1 LSDIEPK
8 QNKNSN
14 GKIRTMKKITFHTI
28 AALLALGLVC
38 CSNLARA
45 QAGTLDT
52 TFGTGGTVTTSFADG
67 VAGVGAFEQSNGD
80 IVAVAQVN
88 FVNNVGTGIGLV
100 RYTSAG
106 ELDTTFGTNGVTVT
120 TFAGIAFDPFGF
132 AVQTNGDFLVGGV
145 ATTKSGRN
153 EFGLA
158 RYSSN
163 GVLDTTFGTGGLVT
177 TKVGA
182 RSDAPSA
189 LLLQPNGQIVMGGFE
204 VAGAQGAPGM
214 MSLARYNANGN
225 LDTTF
230 GKGGISLA
238 SVTFLGPETLAL
250 LSNGD
255 YLAVGENATFNTGL
269 VAEFSSKGVLLS
281 NVTSAKVVAALSS
294 SQSTVPNVMFQSPT
308 IFQPNGHYV
317 VATTAC
323 TFHSQCRGT
332 RIGVTR
338 FLETGK
344 TDTTFTAKVES
355 FNPRQT
361 TSVALAV
368 ALQANGQIVVGGLIN
383 DDVGGMVR
391 LDSNGELDTTFGTV
405 DSFGICCS
413 VTSDQTFSGLLIQT
427 DGKIVAIGGL
437 DGNLALARYLAN

>member
-1 LSDIEPK
+1 
-8 QNKNSN
+8 
-14 GKIRTMKKITFHTI
+14 MKKATFHMITG
-28 AALLALGLVC
+28 LLGIGLVFGV
-38 CSNLARA
+38 SFARA

-88 FVNNVGTGIGLV
+88 FVNNAGTGIGLV
-100 RYTSAG
+100 RYTAAG
-106 ELDTTFGTNGVTVT
+106 ELDTTFGTNGITVT

-132 AVQTNGDFLVGGV
+132 AVQKNGDFLIGGV

-158 RYSSN
+158 RYTSN
-163 GVLDTTFGTGGLVT
+163 GVLDTTFGTNGLVT
-177 TKVGA
+177 TKVGT

-204 VAGAQGAPGM
+204 VARGNIPGM
-214 MSLARYNANGN
+214 MSLVRYNSDGN

-255 YLAVGENATFNTGL
+255 YLGVGQNANGNTGI
-269 VAEFSSKGVLLS
+269 VAEFSSKGALLS
-281 NVTSAKVVAALSS
+281 KVTSAKVVAVLSS
-294 SQSTVPNVMFQSPT
+294 SQSAVPNVMFQSPT
-308 IFQPNGHYV
+308 VFQPNGHYV
-317 VATTAC
+317 VATTTC
-323 TFHSQCRGT
+323 TFHSECRGT
-332 RIGVTR
+332 KFAVNR

-344 TDTTFTAKVES
+344 TDTTFDATVES
-355 FNPRQT
+355 FDPTQT
-361 TSVALAV
+361 TSVAQTV

-383 DDVGGMVR
+383 QDAPIAGGLVR

-405 DSFGICCS
+405 DSFGVCCS

-437 DGNLALARYLAN
+437 DGDLAVARYLAN

>member
-1 LSDIEPK
+1 
-8 QNKNSN
+8 
-14 GKIRTMKKITFHTI
+14 MKKITFHTI

-38 CSNLARA
+38 CSNLAQA
-45 QAGTLDT
+45 QAGSLDT
-52 TFGTGGTVTTSFADG
+52 TFGTGGIATTSFADG

-80 IVAVAQVN
+80 IVAVAQVD
-88 FVNNVGTGIGLV
+88 FVDNVGTGIGLV
-100 RYTSAG
+100 RYTSTG
-106 ELDTTFGTNGVTVT
+106 ELDTTFGTNGITVT
-120 TFAGIAFDPFGF
+120 SFAGLAFDPFGF
-132 AVQTNGDFLVGGV
+132 AMQTNGDFLVGGV

-153 EFGLA
+153 EFGLV
-158 RYSSN
+158 RYTSN
-163 GVLDTTFGTGGLVT
+163 GVLDTTFGTAGLVT
-177 TKVGA
+177 TKVGT

-189 LLLQPNGQIVMGGFE
+189 LLLQPNGQILMGGFE
-204 VAGAQGAPGM
+204 VAGDNIPGM
-214 MSLARYNANGN
+214 MSLVRYNADGG

-255 YLAVGENATFNTGL
+255 YLAVGEDANFNTGL

-281 NVTSAKVVAALSS
+281 KVTSAKVVAGLWS
-294 SQSTVPNVMFQSPT
+294 SQGAVPNVMFQSPT
-308 IFQPNGHYV
+308 IFQPNGRYI
-317 VATTAC
+317 VASTSC
-323 TFHSQCRGT
+323 TFHSECRGT
-332 RIGVTR
+332 RIGVAR

-344 TDTTFTAKVES
+344 TDTTFTATVES

-368 ALQANGQIVVGGLIN
+368 ALQANGQIVVGGLITPTS
-383 DDVGGMVR
+383 GGLVR
-391 LDSNGELDTTFGTV
+391 LDSSGELDTTFGTV

-427 DGKIVAIGGL
+427 DGKIVAIGALNG
-437 DGNLALARYLAN
+437 DLAVARYLAN

>member
-1 LSDIEPK
+1 M
-8 QNKNSN
+8 KNA
-14 GKIRTMKKITFHTI
+14 TFHMVT
-28 AALLALGLVC
+28 ALLAIGLM
-38 CSNLARA
+38 SGANLAQA
-45 QAGTLDT
+45 QAGSLDT

-67 VAGVGAFEQSNGD
+67 VAGVGGFEQSNGD
-80 IVAVAQVN
+80 IVAIAQVN

-106 ELDTTFGTNGVTVT
+106 ELDTTFGMNGITVT
-120 TFAGIAFDPFGF
+120 AFAGIGFDPFGF
-132 AVQTNGDFLVGGV
+132 AVQKNGDILIGGV
-145 ATTKSGRN
+145 ATKSGRS

-158 RYSSN
+158 RYTAT
-163 GVLDTTFGTGGLVT
+163 GVLDTTFGTRGLVR

-204 VAGAQGAPGM
+204 VAEGNFPGM
-214 MSLARYNANGN
+214 MSLVRYNANGN
-225 LDTTF
+225 LDATF

-255 YLAVGENATFNTGL
+255 YLGVGQDANGDTGL

-281 NVTSAKVVAALSS
+281 KVTSAKVVAALSS
-294 SQSTVPNVMFQSPT
+294 SQSAVPNVMFQSPT
-308 IFQPNGHYV
+308 IFQPNGRYI
-317 VATTAC
+317 VASTSC
-323 TFHSQCRGT
+323 TFHSECRGT

-368 ALQANGQIVVGGLIN
+368 ALQANGQIVVGGLITPTS
-383 DDVGGMVR
+383 GGLVR

-413 VTSDQTFSGLLIQT
+413 VTSNQTFSALMIQT

-437 DGNLALARYLAN
+437 DGDLAVARYLAN

>member
-1 LSDIEPK
+1 
-8 QNKNSN
+8 
-14 GKIRTMKKITFHTI
+14 MKKATFHMVTG
-28 AALLALGLVC
+28 LLAIGLMLGA
-38 CSNLARA
+38 NLAHA
-45 QAGTLDT
+45 QAGSLDT
-52 TFGTGGTVTTSFADG
+52 TFGMGGIVTTSFADG

-106 ELDTTFGTNGVTVT
+106 ELDTTFGTNGITVT

-132 AVQTNGDFLVGGV
+132 AVQKNGDILIGGV
-145 ATTKSGRN
+145 ATTTSGLN
-153 EFGLA
+153 KFGLA
-158 RYSSN
+158 RYTSN
-163 GVLDTTFGTGGLVT
+163 GVLDTTFGTKGLVI
-177 TKVGA
+177 TKVGT

-189 LLLQPNGQIVMGGFE
+189 MLLQPNGQIVMGGFE
-204 VAGAQGAPGM
+204 VAEGNIPGM
-214 MSLARYNANGN
+214 MSLVRYNANGT

-255 YLAVGENATFNTGL
+255 YLAVGQNESGNTGI

-281 NVTSAKVVAALSS
+281 KVTSAKVVAALSS
-294 SQSTVPNVMFQSPT
+294 SQSAVPNVMFQSPT
-308 IFQPNGHYV
+308 VFQPNGHYV
-317 VATTAC
+317 VATTIC
-323 TFHSQCRGT
+323 TFHSECRGT
-332 RIGVTR
+332 KFAVNR
-338 FLETGK
+338 FLETGN
-344 TDTTFTAKVES
+344 TDTTFDATVES
-355 FNPRQT
+355 FDPTQT
-361 TSVALAV
+361 TSVVQTV

-383 DDVGGMVR
+383 QDAPIVGGLVR

-405 DSFGICCS
+405 DSFDVCCS

-427 DGKIVAIGGL
+427 DGKIVAIGEL
-437 DGNLALARYLAN
+437 DGDLAVARYLAN

>member
-1 LSDIEPK
+1 
-8 QNKNSN
+8 
-14 GKIRTMKKITFHTI
+14 MKKATFHMVT
-28 AALLALGLVC
+28 ALLAIGLM
-38 CSNLARA
+38 SAANLAQA
-45 QAGTLDT
+45 QAGSLDT

-106 ELDTTFGTNGVTVT
+106 ELDTTFGTNGITVT

-132 AVQTNGDFLVGGV
+132 AVGKNGDILIGGI

-158 RYSSN
+158 RYTPN
-163 GVLDTTFGTGGLVT
+163 GFLDTTFGTNGLVI
-177 TKVGA
+177 TKVGN

-204 VAGAQGAPGM
+204 VAGGNIPGM
-214 MSLARYNANGN
+214 MSLVRYDANGT

-230 GKGGISLA
+230 GKGGLSLA

-255 YLAVGENATFNTGL
+255 YLAVGQNANGNTGI
-269 VAEFSSKGVLLS
+269 VAEFSSKGVRLS
-281 NVTSAKVVAALSS
+281 KVTPARVVAALSS
-294 SQSTVPNVMFQSPT
+294 SQSAVPNVMFQSPT
-308 IFQPNGHYV
+308 VFQPNGHYV
-317 VATTAC
+317 VATTSC
-323 TFHSQCRGT
+323 TFHSECRGT
-332 RIGVTR
+332 KFGMNR

-344 TDTTFTAKVES
+344 TDTTFDTTVES
-355 FNPRQT
+355 FDPTQT
-361 TSVALAV
+361 TSVAEAV

-383 DDVGGMVR
+383 QDAPIVGGLVR
-391 LDSNGELDTTFGTV
+391 LDSNGELDTNFGTV
-405 DSFGICCS
+405 DSFGVCCS
-413 VTSDQTFSGLLIQT
+413 VTSNQTFSSLLIQT

-437 DGNLALARYLAN
+437 DGDLAVARYLAN

>member
-1 LSDIEPK
+1 
-8 QNKNSN
+8 
-14 GKIRTMKKITFHTI
+14 MKKITFHTI
-28 AALLALGLVC
+28 VALLALGLVC
-38 CSNLARA
+38 CSNLAQA
-45 QAGTLDT
+45 QAGSRDT
-52 TFGTGGTVTTSFADG
+52 TFGTGGIVTTSFADG
-67 VAGVGAFEQSNGD
+67 VAGVGAFELSNGD

-88 FVNNVGTGIGLV
+88 FVNNAGTGIGLV

-106 ELDTTFGTNGVTVT
+106 ELDTTFGTNGITVT
-120 TFAGIAFDPFGF
+120 TFAAIAFDPIGF
-132 AVQTNGDFLVGGV
+132 ALQPNGDFLIGGV

-153 EFGLA
+153 EFGLV
-158 RYSSN
+158 RYTSN
-163 GVLDTTFGTGGLVT
+163 GVLDTTFGTAGLVT
-177 TKVGA
+177 TKVGT

-189 LLLQPNGQIVMGGFE
+189 LLLQPNGQILMGGFE
-204 VAGAQGAPGM
+204 VAGDNIPGM
-214 MSLARYNANGN
+214 MSLVRYNADGG

-238 SVTFLGPETLAL
+238 SVPFLGPETLAL

-255 YLAVGENATFNTGL
+255 YLAVGEDANFNTGL
-269 VAEFSSKGVLLS
+269 VAEFSSKGVLLPK
-281 NVTSAKVVAALSS
+281 VTSAKVVAGLWS
-294 SQSTVPNVMFQSPT
+294 SQSAVPNVMFQSPT
-308 IFQPNGHYV
+308 IFQPNGRYI
-317 VATTAC
+317 VASTSC
-323 TFHSQCRGT
+323 TFHSECRGT

-344 TDTTFTAKVES
+344 TDTTVTAKVES

-368 ALQANGQIVVGGLIN
+368 ALQANGQIVVGGLITPTS
-383 DDVGGMVR
+383 GGLVR

-413 VTSDQTFSGLLIQT
+413 VTSNQTFSALMIQT

-437 DGNLALARYLAN
+437 DGDLAVARYLAN

>member
-1 LSDIEPK
+1 
-8 QNKNSN
+8 
-14 GKIRTMKKITFHTI
+14 MKKITFHTI
-28 AALLALGLVC
+28 AALLALGLMC
-38 CSNLARA
+38 CSNLAQA
-45 QAGTLDT
+45 QAGSLDT
-52 TFGTGGTVTTSFADG
+52 TFGTGGIVTTSFADG

-88 FVNNVGTGIGLV
+88 FVNNAGTGIGLV

-106 ELDTTFGTNGVTVT
+106 ELDTTFGTNGITVT

-132 AVQTNGDFLVGGV
+132 AVQKNGDILIGGV
-145 ATTKSGRN
+145 ATTTSGRN

-158 RYSSN
+158 RYTSN
-163 GVLDTTFGTGGLVT
+163 GVLDTTFGTNGLVT

-204 VAGAQGAPGM
+204 VAGGNIPGM
-214 MSLARYNANGN
+214 MSLVRYNANGT

-255 YLAVGENATFNTGL
+255 YLAVGQDANFNTGL

-281 NVTSAKVVAALSS
+281 KVTSAKVVAALSS
-294 SQSTVPNVMFQSPT
+294 SQSAVPNVMFQSPT
-308 IFQPNGHYV
+308 VFQPNGHYV
-317 VATTAC
+317 VAYDESC
-323 TFHSQCRGT
+323 TFHSECRGT
-332 RIGVTR
+332 KFAMNR

-344 TDTTFTAKVES
+344 TDTTFDATVES
-355 FNPRQT
+355 FDPTQT
-361 TSVALAV
+361 TSVAQTV

-383 DDVGGMVR
+383 QDAPIVGGLVR
-391 LDSNGELDTTFGTV
+391 LDSNGELDTNFGTV

-437 DGNLALARYLAN
+437 DGDLAVARYLAN

>member
-1 LSDIEPK
+1 
-8 QNKNSN
+8 
-14 GKIRTMKKITFHTI
+14 MKRPTFHVITG
-28 AALLALGLVC
+28 LLAIGLMFGV
-38 CSNLARA
+38 NFAQA
-45 QAGTLDT
+45 QAGSLDT
-52 TFGTGGTVTTSFADG
+52 TFGTGGTVTTAFANG
-67 VAGVGAFEQSNGD
+67 VAGVGAFEQSNRD

-106 ELDTTFGTNGVTVT
+106 DLDTTFGTNGITVT

-132 AVQTNGDFLVGGV
+132 AIQKNGNILIGGV
-145 ATTKSGRN
+145 ATTKSGLN
-153 EFGLA
+153 KFGLA
-158 RYSSN
+158 RYTSN
-163 GVLDTTFGTGGLVT
+163 GVLDTTFGINGLVT
-177 TKVGA
+177 TKVGT

-204 VAGAQGAPGM
+204 VAGGNIPGK
-214 MSLARYNANGN
+214 MSVVRYNANGT

-230 GKGGISLA
+230 GKAGISLA

-255 YLAVGENATFNTGL
+255 YLAVGEDANFNTGL

-281 NVTSAKVVAALSS
+281 KVTSAKVVAALSS
-294 SQSTVPNVMFQSPT
+294 SQSAVPNVMFQSPT
-308 IFQPNGHYV
+308 VFQPNGHYV
-317 VATTAC
+317 VATTSC
-323 TFHSQCRGT
+323 TFHSECRGT
-332 RIGVTR
+332 KFAVNR

-344 TDTTFTAKVES
+344 TDTTFASTVES
-355 FNPRQT
+355 FDPTQT
-361 TSVALAV
+361 TSVAQTV

-383 DDVGGMVR
+383 QDAPIVGGLVR
-391 LDSNGELDTTFGTV
+391 LDSNGQLDTTFGTV
-405 DSFGICCS
+405 DSLGVCCS

-437 DGNLALARYLAN
+437 DGDLAVARYLAN

>member
-1 LSDIEPK
+1 
-8 QNKNSN
+8 
-14 GKIRTMKKITFHTI
+14 MKKATFHMITG
-28 AALLALGLVC
+28 LLGIGLVFGV
-38 CSNLARA
+38 SFARA

-88 FVNNVGTGIGLV
+88 FVNNAGTGIGLV
-100 RYTSAG
+100 RYTAAG
-106 ELDTTFGTNGVTVT
+106 ELDTTFGTNGITVT

-132 AVQTNGDFLVGGV
+132 AVQKNGDFLIGGV

-158 RYSSN
+158 RYTSN
-163 GVLDTTFGTGGLVT
+163 GVLDTTFGTNGLVT
-177 TKVGA
+177 TKVGT

-204 VAGAQGAPGM
+204 VARGNIPGM
-214 MSLARYNANGN
+214 MSLVRYNSDGN

-255 YLAVGENATFNTGL
+255 YLGVGQNANGNTGI
-269 VAEFSSKGVLLS
+269 VAEFSSKGALLS
-281 NVTSAKVVAALSS
+281 KVTSAKVVAVLSS
-294 SQSTVPNVMFQSPT
+294 SQSAVPNVMFQSPT
-308 IFQPNGHYV
+308 VFQPNGHYV
-317 VATTAC
+317 VATTTC
-323 TFHSQCRGT
+323 TFHSECRGT
-332 RIGVTR
+332 KFAVNR

-344 TDTTFTAKVES
+344 TDTTFDATVES
-355 FNPRQT
+355 FDPTQT
-361 TSVALAV
+361 TSVAQTV

-383 DDVGGMVR
+383 QDAPIAGGLVR

-405 DSFGICCS
+405 DSFGVCCS

-427 DGKIVAIGGL
+427 DGKIVVIGGL
-437 DGNLALARYLAN
+437 DGDLAVARYLAN

>member
-1 LSDIEPK
+1 MTKS
-8 QNKNSN
+8 
-14 GKIRTMKKITFHTI
+14 TFHMI
-28 AALLALGLVC
+28 AGLLAMGLVLGV
-38 CSNLARA
+38 NFAQA

-52 TFGTGGTVTTSFADG
+52 TFGTGGTVTTSFPDG
-67 VAGVGAFEQSNGD
+67 VAGIGAFEQSNGD

-106 ELDTTFGTNGVTVT
+106 ELDTTFGTNGITVT

-132 AVQTNGDFLVGGV
+132 AVHKNGDILVAGV

-158 RYSSN
+158 RYTAT
-163 GVLDTTFGTGGLVT
+163 GVLDTTFGTNGLVT
-177 TKVGA
+177 TKVGV

-204 VAGAQGAPGM
+204 VAEGNIPGM
-214 MSLARYNANGN
+214 MSLVRYNANGT

-255 YLAVGENATFNTGL
+255 YLGVGQNASGNTGI

-281 NVTSAKVVAALSS
+281 KVTSAKVVAALSS
-294 SQSTVPNVMFQSPT
+294 SQSAVPNVMFQSPT
-308 IFQPNGHYV
+308 VFQPNGHYV
-317 VATTAC
+317 VATTSC
-323 TFHSQCRGT
+323 TFHSECRGT
-332 RIGVTR
+332 KFAMNR

-344 TDTTFTAKVES
+344 TDTTFDSNVSS
-355 FNPRQT
+355 FDPRQT
-361 TSVALAV
+361 TSVAQAV

-383 DDVGGMVR
+383 QDAPIVGGLVR

-405 DSFGICCS
+405 DSFGVCCS
-413 VTSDQTFSGLLIQT
+413 VMSDQTFSGLLIQT

-437 DGNLALARYLAN
+437 DGDLAVARYLAK

>member
-1 LSDIEPK
+1 
-8 QNKNSN
+8 
-14 GKIRTMKKITFHTI
+14 MKKITFHTI
-28 AALLALGLVC
+28 AAVIALSLMC
-38 CSNLARA
+38 CSNLAQA
-45 QAGTLDT
+45 QAGTLDS

-67 VAGVGAFEQSNGD
+67 VAGVGAFEQPNGD

-106 ELDTTFGTNGVTVT
+106 ELDTTFGTNGITVT
-120 TFAGIAFDPFGF
+120 TFAGIALDPFGF
-132 AVQTNGDFLVGGV
+132 AVQKNGDILIGGV
-145 ATTKSGRN
+145 ATTTSGLSK
-153 EFGLA
+153 FGLA
-158 RYSSN
+158 RYTSN
-163 GVLDTTFGTGGLVT
+163 GVLDTTLGTNGLVI
-177 TKVGA
+177 TKVGS

-204 VAGAQGAPGM
+204 VAEGNIPGM
-214 MSLARYNANGN
+214 MSLVRYNANGT

-238 SVTFLGPETLAL
+238 SVAFLGPETLAL

-255 YLAVGENATFNTGL
+255 YLGVGQNANGNAGI

-281 NVTSAKVVAALSS
+281 EVTSAKVVAALSS
-294 SQSTVPNVMFQSPT
+294 SQSAVPNVMFQSPT
-308 IFQPNGHYV
+308 VFQPNGHYV

-344 TDTTFTAKVES
+344 TDTTFTATVES

-368 ALQANGQIVVGGLIN
+368 ALQANGQIVVGGLITPTS
-383 DDVGGMVR
+383 GGMVR
-391 LDSNGELDTTFGTV
+391 LDSDGELDTTFGTV

-413 VTSDQTFSGLLIQT
+413 VTSNQTFSGLLIQT

-437 DGNLALARYLAN
+437 DGDLAVARYLAN

>member
-1 LSDIEPK
+1 
-8 QNKNSN
+8 
-14 GKIRTMKKITFHTI
+14 MKKATFHMV
-28 AALLALGLVC
+28 AGLLAIGLGLGV
-38 CSNLARA
+38 NFAQA
-45 QAGTLDT
+45 QAGTLDA

-80 IVAVAQVN
+80 IVAIAQVN

-106 ELDTTFGTNGVTVT
+106 ELDTTFGMNGITVAA
-120 TFAGIAFDPFGF
+120 FAGIGFDPFGF
-132 AVQTNGDFLVGGV
+132 AVQKNGDILIGGV
-145 ATTKSGRN
+145 ATESGRN

-158 RYSSN
+158 RYTAT
-163 GVLDTTFGTGGLVT
+163 GVLDTTFGTGGLVR

-204 VAGAQGAPGM
+204 VAEGNFPGM
-214 MSLARYNANGN
+214 MSLVRYNANGN
-225 LDTTF
+225 LDPAF
-230 GKGGISLA
+230 GKGGLSLA
-238 SVTFLGPETLAL
+238 SVTLLGPETLAL

-255 YLAVGENATFNTGL
+255 YLAVGQDANGNTGL
-269 VAEFSSKGVLLS
+269 VAEFSSKGVLLPK
-281 NVTSAKVVAALSS
+281 VTSAKLVAALSS
-294 SQSTVPNVMFQSPT
+294 SQSAVPNVMFQSPT
-308 IFQPNGHYV
+308 VFQPNGRYV
-317 VATTAC
+317 VATTSC

-332 RIGVTR
+332 KFAVNR

-344 TDTTFTAKVES
+344 TDTSFDATVES
-355 FNPRQT
+355 FDPTQT
-361 TSVALAV
+361 TSVAQTV

-383 DDVGGMVR
+383 QDAPIVGGLVR
-391 LDSNGELDTTFGTV
+391 LDSNGELDTAFGTV
-405 DSFGICCS
+405 DSFGVCCS

-437 DGNLALARYLAN
+437 DGDLALARYLAN

>member
-1 LSDIEPK
+1 
-8 QNKNSN
+8 
-14 GKIRTMKKITFHTI
+14 MKKITFHTI

-38 CSNLARA
+38 CSNLAQA

-100 RYTSAG
+100 RYTSTG
-106 ELDTTFGTNGVTVT
+106 ELDTTFGTNGITVT

-132 AVQTNGDFLVGGV
+132 AVQDNGDFLVGGV
-145 ATTKSGRN
+145 ATTKSSRN

-158 RYSSN
+158 RYTSN
-163 GVLDTTFGTGGLVT
+163 GVLDTTFGTNGLVI
-177 TKVGA
+177 TKVGT

-204 VAGAQGAPGM
+204 VAGGNIPAM
-214 MSLARYNANGN
+214 MSLVRYNANGS
-225 LDTTF
+225 LDATF
-230 GKGGISLA
+230 GKGGISL
-238 SVTFLGPETLAL
+238 VTAKLLGPETLAL

-255 YLAVGENATFNTGL
+255 YLGVGQNANGNTGI

-281 NVTSAKVVAALSS
+281 KVTSAKVVAARSS
-294 SQSTVPNVMFQSPT
+294 SQSSVPNVMFQSPT

-361 TSVALAV
+361 TSVALGV
-368 ALQANGQIVVGGLIN
+368 ALQANGQIVVGGLITPTS
-383 DDVGGMVR
+383 GGMVR

-427 DGKIVAIGGL
+427 DGKIIAIGGL
-437 DGNLALARYLAN
+437 DGDLAVARYLAN

>member
-1 LSDIEPK
+1 
-8 QNKNSN
+8 
-14 GKIRTMKKITFHTI
+14 MKKATFHMITG
-28 AALLALGLVC
+28 LLAIGLMFAAD
-38 CSNLARA
+38 LAHA
-45 QAGTLDT
+45 QAGRLDT
-52 TFGTGGTVTTSFADG
+52 TFGAGGIVTTSFADG

-106 ELDTTFGTNGVTVT
+106 ELDTTFGTNGITVT
-120 TFAGIAFDPFGF
+120 TFAGIAVDPFGF
-132 AVQTNGDFLVGGV
+132 AVQKNGDFLIGGV

-158 RYSSN
+158 RYTSN
-163 GVLDTTFGTGGLVT
+163 GVLDTTFGTNGLVT
-177 TKVGA
+177 TKVGT

-204 VAGAQGAPGM
+204 VAGANIPGM
-214 MSLARYNANGN
+214 MSLVRYNANGA

-238 SVTFLGPETLAL
+238 RVTFLGPETLAL

-255 YLAVGENATFNTGL
+255 YLAVGQNANGNTGI
-269 VAEFSSKGVLLS
+269 VAEFSSKGALLPK
-281 NVTSAKVVAALSS
+281 VTSAKVVAALMS
-294 SQSTVPNVMFQSPT
+294 SQSAVPNVMFQSPT
-308 IFQPNGHYV
+308 VFQPNGHYV
-317 VATTAC
+317 VATTSC
-323 TFHSQCRGT
+323 TFHSECRGT
-332 RIGVTR
+332 KFAVNR
-338 FLETGK
+338 FLETGN
-344 TDTTFTAKVES
+344 TDTTFDATVES
-355 FNPRQT
+355 FDPTQT
-361 TSVALAV
+361 TSVAEAV

-383 DDVGGMVR
+383 QDAPIVGGLVR

-405 DSFGICCS
+405 DSFGVCCS
-413 VTSDQTFSGLLIQT
+413 VTSDQTFSGLLIQA

-437 DGNLALARYLAN
+437 DGDLALARYLAN